1 MRMNKLKRILALV
14 SILLTLSVSV
24 SADFFSDHKNQI
36 ENNVPRL
43 GYGVAVTDFDQDGLF
58 DFVVTGFGY
67 ENLVLAHRA
76 GVLTDI
82 NDHPSIANSASMA
95 IGEVACDVDTDGVEE
110 LYFLNTD
117 RYSGRKEFTDNLVD
131 LNDGICLLYTSDA
144 ADE

>member
-1 MRMNKLKRILALV
+1 MVKGE
-14 SILLTLSVSV
+14 
-24 SADFFSDHKNQI
+24 I

-82 NDHPSIANSASMA
+82 NDHPSVANPASMA
-95 IGEVACDVDTDGVEE
+95 IGVVACDVDTDG
-110 LYFLNTD
+110 
-117 RYSGRKEFTDNLVD
+117 G
-131 LNDGICLLYTSDA
+131 
-144 ADE
+144 